1 MHEYHELIESLK
13 PPTRALRA
21 GIPETWRAFSDMRR
35 SAVADGALSSRV
47 KELIALAIATTN
59 GCDGCIAYHA
69 RAAAMQG
76 ATEEETVE
84 ALGVALLMAGG
95 PASVHGP
102 RALAAFKEFNASP
115 RRAAGD
121 QQDAAAIQRSLVLDN
136 D

>member
-21 GIPETWRAFSDMRR
+21 GIPETWRGFSDMHR
-35 SAVADGALSSRV
+35 SAVADGALSAKV
-47 KELIALAIATTN
+47 KELIALAIATAN

-69 RAAAMQG
+69 RAAAKHG
-76 ATEEETVE
+76 ATEKETAE

-102 RALAAFKEFNASP
+102 RALAAFNEFNASP
-115 RRAAGD
+115 RRVAAD
-121 QQDAAAIQRSLVLDN
+121 RLDAVAPADGYRPGGR
-136 D
+136 